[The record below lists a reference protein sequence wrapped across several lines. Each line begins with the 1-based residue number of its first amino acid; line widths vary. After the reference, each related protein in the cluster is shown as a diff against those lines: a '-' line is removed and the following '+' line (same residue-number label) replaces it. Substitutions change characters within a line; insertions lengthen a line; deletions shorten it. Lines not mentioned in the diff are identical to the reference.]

1 MKAQSRSPGIKQ
13 LSVEAMM
20 FTTQGP
26 NPMDKTK
33 TNSKT
38 KTKPNANTNAA
49 QPAANQSF
57 AKQRRAMVEQLMAM
71 SATEMESAF
80 KEAIAAHQKPLT
92 PAAEAQYRLVAR
104 DFCELRSMMDT
115 AIAISGSLDA
125 HAGKIDAEVE
135 RGMRQGLD
143 TMLMAI
149 AAVPPENQLMLIA
162 KVNLLGQLGPA
173 LDQNANLRA
182 MIMVALEQD
191 TLRLSRMDPGF
202 SVERTGPVH

>member
-1 MKAQSRSPGIKQ
+1 
-13 LSVEAMM
+13 MM

-33 TNSKT
+33 TKIET
-38 KTKPNANTNAA
+38 NTNTSSA
-49 QPAANQSF
+49 QVASGQSF
-57 AKQRRAMVEQLMAM
+57 AKQRRAMVERLMAM

-92 PAAEAQYRLVAR
+92 PAAEAQYRLVAQ

-115 AIAISGSLDA
+115 AVAISGSLDA
-125 HAGKIDAEVE
+125 HAGKIDHEVE

-191 TLRLSRMDPGF
+191 TLRLSKMDPGF

>member
-1 MKAQSRSPGIKQ
+1 
-13 LSVEAMM
+13 
-20 FTTQGP
+20 
-26 NPMDKTK
+26 MDKTK

-38 KTKPNANTNAA
+38 ETDANTSAA
-49 QPAANQSF
+49 RPAANQSF
-57 AKQRRAMVEQLMAM
+57 AKKRRAMVERLMAM
-71 SATEMESAF
+71 SATEMEGAF

-115 AIAISGSLDA
+115 AVAISGSLDA
-125 HAGKIDAEVE
+125 HAGKIHHEVE

-173 LDQNANLRA
+173 LNQNANLRA
-182 MIMVALEQD
+182 MVMVALEQD
-191 TLRLSRMDPGF
+191 TLRLSKMEPGF